1 MCGENDQG
9 VGGLNAVPGSSPR
22 VRGKHALTL
31 ENHRAVRLIPACAGK
46 TAQSTWMPAPRWAHP
61 RVCGEN
67 AGYSERH
74 VRRWG
79 SSPRVRG
86 KLPPHLRNTRVSRLI
101 PACAGKT
108 ALLTCPEG
116 DCWAHPRVCGENFV
130 FCGFTCGK
138 RGSSPRVRG
147 KRGDI
152 LLNHAN
158 HGLIPACAGKTDS
171 ALLWESP
178 SRAHPRVCGENG
190 IRGLSEDTT
199 IGSSPRVRGKRFRTI
214 RRQPARRLIPA
225 CAGKTLA
232 GRGLRSACRAH
243 PRVCGENTVAV
254 TALTQKAGSSPRV
267 RGKLSVTESRPGRDR
282 LIPACAG
289 KTHGSGCVSAD
300 SAAHPRVCGENPI
313 LTASARH
320 SLGSSPRVR
329 GKRVA
334 LRVERHQVGLIPA
347 CAGKTAFSPHTE
359 LT

>member
-1 MCGENDQG
+1 MKG
-9 VGGLNAVPGSSPR
+9 GSSPR
-22 VRGKHALTL
+22 VRGKRPGRG
-31 ENHRAVRLIPACAGK
+31 RAERRSRLIPACAGK

-74 VRRWG
+74 VRRW
-79 SSPRVRG
+79 
-86 KLPPHLRNTRVSRLI
+86 
-101 PACAGKT
+101 
-108 ALLTCPEG
+108 
-116 DCWAHPRVCGENFV
+116 
-130 FCGFTCGK
+130 
-138 RGSSPRVRG
+138 GSSPRVRG

-329 GKRVA
+329 GKHAGNVEEA
-334 LRVERHQVGLIPA
+334 LELRLIPA